1 VRSIFFKIFV
11 SYWLAL
17 ALFVVLA
24 ILTTLALRP
33 PRESANAEAQQGK
46 ILNDGV
52 QAYQAGGQ
60 EEARRYLRAVHDS
73 QQIRSYL
80 FDEQGHELTGRKP
93 PDFIEGVFRG
103 KVHTIDSF
111 WGRILPGPQFL
122 RAITK
127 TADGHS
133 FVLVIELPP
142 EHIFFGPHG
151 IPALGILIAV
161 LSSGLVCF
169 VLARYL
175 TSPVMRLRAA
185 TQRLADGDLKA
196 RAGMPNTRGHD
207 EMSELL
213 RDFDR
218 MAERLENLVNAQSHL
233 LNDISHE
240 LRSPLARLNVALE
253 LARQRSG
260 PEARS
265 ALERIDLEANRLNAL
280 IGRLLTI
287 ARLESGAE
295 LRRSSVQLGE
305 IVSEIAK
312 DAAFEAQYRNCAVDC
327 MIADECTVLGDPGL
341 LHSAIENVVR
351 NATRY
356 TEEGTDVQVRLEQGL
371 GSAGPEA
378 VVRVTDSGPGVPE
391 EALKKLFRPFYR
403 IDDARGRG
411 TGGVGLGLA
420 ITERAV
426 RLHGGSVRAVNR
438 PQGGL
443 MVEIRLPL
451 VPVIASEP
459 IEIRAA
465 APALHSDR
473 T

>member
-1 VRSIFFKIFV
+1 MRSIFFKIFV

-17 ALFVVLA
+17 ALFA
-24 ILTTLALRP
+24 ILAVLTALALRP
-33 PRESANAEAQQGK
+33 PGETANAEAQQAK
-46 ILNDGV
+46 ILNDAV
-52 QAYQAGGQ
+52 QAYQSGGQ
-60 EEARRYLRAVHDS
+60 EEARRYLRSIHDS
-73 QQIRSYL
+73 QQIRAYV
-80 FDEQGHELTGRKP
+80 FDDQGHELTGRKP
-93 PDFIEGVFRG
+93 PEWIDGVFRG
-103 KVHTIDSF
+103 RIRTIDSF
-111 WGRILPGPQFL
+111 WGRLGPGQFL
-122 RAITK
+122 RTTMKAS
-127 TADGHS
+127 DGHTYA
-133 FVLVIELPP
+133 LVIELPP
-142 EHIFFGPHG
+142 QHILFGPHG
-151 IPALGILIAV
+151 IPTIAILIAV

-196 RAGMPNTRGHD
+196 RAGVPNARGHD

-260 PEARS
+260 AEAHT
-265 ALERIDLEANRLNAL
+265 ALERIDLEANRLNQL
-280 IGRLLTI
+280 IGRLLTV

-295 LRRSSVQLGE
+295 LLRSSVQLSE

-327 MIADECTVLGDPGL
+327 VIADECVVLGDPSL

-356 TEEGTDVQVRLEQGL
+356 TEEGTDVQVRLETGQG
-371 GSAGPEA
+371 ATGPEA

-391 EALKKLFRPFYR
+391 DALKKLFRPFYR

-426 RLHGGSVRAVNR
+426 RLHGGNVRALNR

-443 MVEIRLPL
+443 MVEIRLPM
-451 VPVIASEP
+451 VPVTTGELIVMP
-459 IEIRAA
+459 AA
-465 APALHSDR
+465 LNSDR
-473 T
+473 N

>member
-11 SYWLAL
+11 SFWLAL

-24 ILTTLALRP
+24 VLTTLALRP
-33 PRESANAEAQQGK
+33 PREAANTEAQQSK
-46 ILNDGV
+46 ILNDAV
-52 QAYQAGGQ
+52 EAYHDGGQ
-60 EEARRYLRAVHDS
+60 EEARRYLRTVHDN
-73 QQIRSYL
+73 QQIRGYL

-93 PDFIEGVFRG
+93 PDWIEGVFRG
-103 KVHTIDSF
+103 TVHTIDSF
-111 WGRILPGPQFL
+111 WGRLGPGQFL
-122 RAITK
+122 RSTMKA
-127 TADGHS
+127 ADGHNY
-133 FVLVIELPP
+133 VLVIELPP
-142 EHIFFGPHG
+142 EHIFFGPHS
-151 IPALGILIAV
+151 IPTLGILIAV

-169 VLARYL
+169 ILARYL

-196 RAGMPNTRGHD
+196 RAGVPNSRNHD

-253 LARQRSG
+253 LARQRAGS
-260 PEARS
+260 EAHS
-265 ALERIDLEANRLNAL
+265 ALERIDLESHRLNQL

-287 ARLESGAE
+287 ARLESGTE
-295 LRRSSVQLGE
+295 LRPRPVQLSE

-327 MIADECTVLGDPGL
+327 MIIDECTVLGDASL

-356 TEEGTDVQVRLEQGL
+356 TGEGTDVQVRLGQEQG
-371 GSAGPEA
+371 ATGPEA
-378 VVRVTDSGPGVPE
+378 AVRVTDSGPGVPE

-451 VPVIASEP
+451 VPVTAPEP
-459 IEIRAA
+459 IMIRSAT
-465 APALHSDR
+465 PALNSDR
-473 T
+473 S

>member
-1 VRSIFFKIFV
+1 VRSLFFKIFV

-17 ALFVVLA
+17 ALFAVLA
-24 ILTTLALRP
+24 VLTALAMRP
-33 PRESANAEAQQGK
+33 SRDSENAETQQSK
-46 ILNDGV
+46 ILSDAV
-52 QAYQAGGQ
+52 QAYQTGGQ
-60 EEARRYLRAVHDS
+60 EEARRFLRTVHDT
-73 QQIRSYL
+73 QQIRGYL

-93 PDFIEGVFRG
+93 PEWIDGVFRG
-103 KVHTIDSF
+103 RIHTIDSL
-111 WGRILPGPQFL
+111 WGRLGPGPQFL
-122 RAITK
+122 RTTTK

-142 EHIFFGPHG
+142 EHIFFGPHS
-151 IPALGILIAV
+151 IPTLGILIAL

-175 TSPVMRLRAA
+175 TSPVMQLRAA

-196 RAGMPNTRGHD
+196 RAGVPDSRGHD

-260 PEARS
+260 PEAHS
-265 ALERIDLEANRLNAL
+265 ALERIDLEANRLNQL

-295 LRRSSVQLGE
+295 LRRSPVQLGE

-312 DAAFEAQYRNCAVDC
+312 DAAFEAQYRNCVVDC
-327 MIADECTVLGDPGL
+327 VIADDCSVLGDPSL

-356 TEEGTDVQVRLEQGL
+356 TGEGTDVQVRLVQENGPA
-371 GSAGPEA
+371 GSEA

-391 EALKKLFRPFYR
+391 DALKKLFRPFYR

-426 RLHGGSVRAVNR
+426 RLHGGNVRALNR

-451 VPVIASEP
+451 APVQSPEP
-459 IEIRAA
+459 IAIRAA
-465 APALHSDR
+465 ASAPQLK
-473 T
+473 

>member
-1 VRSIFFKIFV
+1 MRSIFFKIFV

-24 ILTTLALRP
+24 VLTTLALRP
-33 PRESANAEAQQGK
+33 PRESATAEAQQAK
-46 ILNDGV
+46 ILADAV
-52 QAYQAGGQ
+52 QSYQAGGQ
-60 EEARRYLRAVHDS
+60 EEARRYLRNVHDS
-73 QQIRSYL
+73 QQVRGYL

-93 PDFIEGVFRG
+93 PDWIDGVFRG
-103 KVHTIDSF
+103 RVHTIDSF
-111 WGRILPGPQFL
+111 WGRLGPGQFL
-122 RAITK
+122 R
-127 TADGHS
+127 TAMKAGDGHNY
-133 FVLVIELPP
+133 VLVIELPP

-151 IPALGILIAV
+151 IPLLGILIAV

-196 RAGMPNTRGHD
+196 RAGVPNSRNHD

-260 PEARS
+260 VEAHS
-265 ALERIDLEANRLNAL
+265 ALERIDLESNRLNQL

-295 LRRSSVQLGE
+295 LRRSPIQLSE
-305 IVSEIAK
+305 IVSEISK
-312 DAAFEAQYRNCAVDC
+312 DAAFEAQYRNCVVDC
-327 MIADECTVLGDPGL
+327 VIADECTVLGDPSL

-356 TEEGTDVQVRLEQGL
+356 TNEGTDVQVRLGQEQG
-371 GSAGPEA
+371 STAPEA
-378 VVRVTDSGPGVPE
+378 AIRVTDSGPGVPE

-443 MVEIRLPL
+443 MVEIRLPM
-451 VPVIASEP
+451 VPSSSAEP
-459 IEIRAA
+459 IAIRSA
-465 APALHSDR
+465 APALNSDR
-473 T
+473 H